1 MSIHKRRKGTHLYL
15 LISSA
20 NEELQFLANDFEDAI
35 EVALEEAAK
44 HSLTIKD
51 IKPYA

>member
-1 MSIHKRRKGTHLYL
+1 LF
-15 LISSA
+15 
-20 NEELQFLANDFEDAI
+20 FLADDFEDAI
-35 EVALEEAAK
+35 EVALDEAKK